1 MNEHVLTP
9 AQRQAFTRLR
19 AMMQA
24 YLVERDTEKALSF
37 FTENTHS
44 IGTGVQE
51 FRPQIKSAARPYSAQ
66 FPARPFQIAYKEV
79 SAAGGE
85 NNGTVS
91 IYALRC
97 V

>member
-51 FRPQIKSAARPYSAQ
+51 IALNKAGLYLRTKFTTTRCRFKLPTRRFPPQAGKTTEPFPFMPCFR
-66 FPARPFQIAYKEV
+66 
-79 SAAGGE
+79 
-85 NNGTVS
+85 
-91 IYALRC
+91 
-97 V
+97 